1 MNLFPNSNSNGERKA
16 RNSNKR
22 ANIVEGRIRFTVDVD
37 RYISVKGCSIHN
49 DNDDRKDRSS
59 VVKLGNCVQSF
70 ADASSFHLYS
80 PFSSSVY
87 SSNSGIHRYFVTR
100 AIIVRDPMIL
110 CQVKNRDNCER
121 KKDRPITS
129 EIVS

>member
-1 MNLFPNSNSNGERKA
+1 M
-16 RNSNKR
+16 
-22 ANIVEGRIRFTVDVD
+22 
-37 RYISVKGCSIHN
+37 KGCSIHN
-49 DNDDRKDRSS
+49 DNDDRKDRWS
-59 VVKLGNCVQSF
+59 VVELGNCVQSF

-87 SSNSGIHRYFVTR
+87 SSNSGIHRHFVTR

-110 CQVKNRDNCER
+110 CQVKNRDNCEG
-121 KKDRPITS
+121 KKDRPIMS